1 MVDLFGK
8 SHKVFV
14 NKEKPK
20 SELFSLIY
28 FYLGL
33 QGQPANQTLA
43 KRYLRD
49 MADLLKL
56 GPPAEIK
63 LRCIE
68 IKKYAEK
75 QNISWSLNYVIK
87 SWGKVL
93 GSENEKKEKLYQE
106 KLEEEYTR
114 NNLKQKQ
121 LDDEW
126 KRECERRNAK
136 PLNSL
141 KDLR

>member
-8 SHKVFV
+8 SHKVFDK
-14 NKEKPK
+14 KEKPK
-20 SELFSLIY
+20 NELFSLIF

-49 MADLLKL
+49 MSDLLKL
-56 GPPAEIK
+56 GSPAEIK

-87 SWGKVL
+87 SWGKYL
-93 GSENEKKEKLYQE
+93 GSRAELAEKLYDKQ
-106 KLEEEYTR
+106 LDDEYAR

-121 LDDEW
+121 LADEW
-126 KRECERRNAK
+126 ERELLRRENK
-136 PLNSL
+136 
-141 KDLR
+141 